1 MMGSREGMHKTR
13 AKGELHLD
21 RPLQVIVRR
30 PIEDLEEQGSS
41 DSIATEMCYY
51 ARMEYTEK
59 MKQ

>member
-1 MMGSREGMHKTR
+1 MTSSGEGMRKTR
-13 AKGELHLD
+13 TEGELHLE

>member
-1 MMGSREGMHKTR
+1 MRKTR
-13 AKGELHLD
+13 TEGELHLE